1 MASDGEVVRR
11 CAVLGSPIAHSLSP
25 ALHRAAYAY
34 LGLDWQYGR
43 YEVDEAA
50 LPDFFRGLAASWR
63 GLSLTMP
70 LKQAAIACV
79 DELSETARLVEAVNT
94 VLFEADGRRVGDNT
108 DVPGMVNGLRERGVG
123 QVSAGTVLGGGA
135 TARSAL
141 AVLRQVADAATVYV
155 RTPERAQALG
165 SVADELGLA
174 CTVRPWAERH
184 DGLAAPVVMVTTPA
198 GATDDLADAVPA
210 TPGALLDVGYSSGAS
225 PLSTSWASAGG
236 AVVGGLDVLVHQ
248 AVLQVLLMTGK
259 DVPLSVLRD
268 AGERVVAA
276 RTSAPDQPVTLL
288 SPGRGDRRPHE
299 GDPRRDPGG

>member
-1 MASDGEVVRR
+1 MRGSAISGFVGFPGAQPRIGSLSWRRWTRPEERAGMAADQQSVRR
-11 CAVLGSPIAHSLSP
+11 CAVLGSPIEHSLSP

-50 LPDFFRGLAASWR
+50 LPDFFRGLDASWR

-70 LKQAAIACV
+70 LKQAAIDCV

-94 VLFEADGRRVGDNT
+94 VLFEPDGRRYGDNT

-123 QVSAGTVLGGGA
+123 QVPAGTVLGGGA

-155 RTPERAQALG
+155 RTPARAQTLL

-174 CTVRPWAERH
+174 CTVR
-184 DGLAAPVVMVTTPA
+184 
-198 GATDDLADAVPA
+198 
-210 TPGALLDVGYSSGAS
+210 
-225 PLSTSWASAGG
+225 
-236 AVVGGLDVLVHQ
+236 
-248 AVLQVLLMTGK
+248 
-259 DVPLSVLRD
+259 
-268 AGERVVAA
+268 
-276 RTSAPDQPVTLL
+276 
-288 SPGRGDRRPHE
+288 
-299 GDPRRDPGG
+299 